1 MKKRKTYPKNQSS
14 ICASA
19 KRHTI
24 TRDIELHWHDCCEM
38 ELVLS
43 GYGKHIINGHTY
55 SLSPGNLY
63 FFTPAD
69 CHSMTLYEPVEILNI
84 MFDEDLIREE
94 LYTHILALEMASIDL
109 LAILPREQQNI
120 TEHYFTAIRNELHA
134 KSQVP
139 LASAYVEHLLN
150 CMIIELLRGI
160 TNTASAPTDKQ
171 PMKEAILYLHNHYA
185 EPITLTSLATHLHLT
200 PSYLSTYFKTNVG
213 RSFKDYLIELRLRHA
228 CRLLVNTS
236 LSVTDICF
244 NCGFS
249 SYAHFMRTFR
259 AHYNTSPLQ
268 FRRQHQPDVVG
279 PLEVRKDDI

>member
-1 MKKRKTYPKNQSS
+1 MKKRKTYPKNQSL

-19 KRHTI
+19 KHHTLAQ
-24 TRDIELHWHDCCEM
+24 DVELHWHDCCEV
-38 ELVLS
+38 ELILS
-43 GYGKHIINGHTY
+43 GQGNHIINGHMY
-55 SLSPGNLY
+55 PLNPGDLY

-69 CHSMTLYEPVEILNI
+69 SHSMTLNEPVEILNI
-84 MFDEDLIREE
+84 MFDEDLVQEE
-94 LYTHILALEMASIDL
+94 LYTNILTLEMTGVDL
-109 LAILPREQQNI
+109 LTRLSEKRRNL
-120 TEHYFTAIRNELHA
+120 TEYYFTAILHELHA

-139 LASAYVEHLLN
+139 LASVYVEHLLN
-150 CMIIELLRGI
+150 CIIIELLRGI
-160 TNTASAPTDKQ
+160 TDITSASIDKQ
-171 PMKEAILYLHNHYA
+171 SMKEAILYLHHHYA
-185 EPITLTSLATHLHLT
+185 EPITLTSLSKHLHLT

-236 LSVTDICF
+236 LSVTDVCF

-279 PLEVRKDDI
+279 SQYGQKG